1 MSSKKREKIY
11 FLILFIIVLSIGIA
25 LDIEGKKQ
33 NNKSMKDW
41 ATVLNTFGSIGIGL
55 LIIMFLYKKYKK

>member
-1 MSSKKREKIY
+1 MASKKRGKIY
-11 FLILFIIVLSIGIA
+11 FLILSIIVLSIGIA

-33 NNKSMKDW
+33 NNENMKGW
-41 ATVLNTFGSIGIGL
+41 ATVLTTTGSIGIGL